1 MRAPQCG
8 RVNRVPLFAGW
19 QFVFANTPW
28 LTAFQDAP
36 AGPQNAKKA
45 DAATD
50 LAAGQAFLA
59 VVRSHSYSVPEDKVR
74 EVVLAFLRKDT
85 TQVPKSMPTVDQ
97 LQGDLDLDFEAAW
110 TEMIKV
116 AAAGLDPTGELG
128 VANRLRKHLVDN
140 PQLRSDT
147 KKEYDDLLKNDL
159 PKTLER
165 VKGTLVDQQQEQ
177 LIEALKNVVSSDM
190 PGQQRVCDSMT
201 DREPATKALTTEV
214 VQRIPEELRATVLIE
229 SFAALSD
236 EADKVVSDG
245 VDST

>member
-1 MRAPQCG
+1 MRPSKPCSALCWLA
-8 RVNRVPLFAGW
+8 VL
-19 QFVFANTPW
+19 FANTPW

-110 TEMIKV
+110 TEMIQV
-116 AAAGLDPTGELG
+116 AAAGLDPDGELG
-128 VANRLRKHLVDN
+128 VANRLREHLVAN
-140 PQLRSDT
+140 PQLRSRTEEGVRRPAERRPSQDT
-147 KKEYDDLLKNDL
+147 
-159 PKTLER
+159 
-165 VKGTLVDQQQEQ
+165 GTSE
-177 LIEALKNVVSSDM
+177 
-190 PGQQRVCDSMT
+190 GHT
-201 DREPATKALTTEV
+201 
-214 VQRIPEELRATVLIE
+214 
-229 SFAALSD
+229 
-236 EADKVVSDG
+236 G
-245 VDST
+245 